1 MSLIYLIDDDYIY
14 LNFTARMLMQVFPN
28 ARVRSFANAADAL
41 TSLEKE
47 RPDLIF
53 LDINMPGM
61 DGWEF
66 LEAFPPSMEG
76 KTEIY
81 MVSSSIDPEDASKA
95 AQHSKVSRFLEKPL
109 GKKQLESVFADRIKA
124 QSGS

>member
-1 MSLIYLIDDDYIY
+1 MNLIYLIDDDYIY
-14 LNFTARMLMQVFPN
+14 LNFTARMLMQVFPD
-28 ARVRSFANAADAL
+28 ARVRSFASAADAL
-41 TSLEKE
+41 SNLEKE
-47 RPDLIF
+47 KPHLIF

-66 LEAFPPSMEG
+66 LEAFPSALLG

-95 AQHSKVSRFLEKPL
+95 AQHAKVVRFLEKPL
-109 GKKQLESVFADRIKA
+109 GKKQLESVFAERIRS
-124 QSGS
+124 QSRP